1 MKKRLMFITLY
12 IFLGLLIASC
22 GGGGGG
28 GGSVAIHPGNV
39 SHVPG
44 GIERPKHENPAV
56 NPGDEHPSGGDHGS
70 SGESGSD
77 SSSDSEGGSS
87 QDGGYDSSGTG
98 HEGAQNG
105 GDSGSGFSDSS
116 GSGSSQGGD
125 HHVPGI
131 GDGQS
136 QGGGSQHGGTGST
149 GESDTDESH
158 NNYDNLLN
166 LSRTSFKYIDNQQLP
181 NIPRPVNRPEY
192 IIGVMDADF
201 ITFKNELKNRYK
213 IEIIEDLPKEINYV
227 NGADHGNYV
236 IKVIN
241 LDGDENF
248 KIVAGSLGNRIYSEE
263 DTIKSIRPS
272 AKVYSTVIR
281 FFGDQKVKIFNNS
294 WGANYDDNNYPTI
307 NSRNFKT
314 FLMSDND
321 KDLVKFYKD
330 AVNNEGGL
338 FIWAA
343 GNWDKIKVNGKNQK
357 VQYSNATIFASMPKY
372 VPELEKGWISVV
384 GAVNQQYE
392 RDYGHFAYAGD
403 VKRWSIAAN
412 GDFTINEPGGSKAYR
427 GSSFAAPLVARAA
440 GLVATKFPWMSAS
453 QVRDVILTTGDDTRK
468 INYNDSEEVRDRDE
482 NRYLEMEPER
492 KYGWGYLNT
501 ARALKGPGR
510 FLNTLLAVDSTNK
523 VDGKNYFQARI
534 PAGDT
539 YFENNIYGDAGIY
552 KTGEGKLHLMGKNH
566 YTGDT
571 VVKEGEL
578 HVYKVHS
585 SQNTSIE
592 SGGKLVLHD
601 KGYIAQVDSD
611 DYILKGAGNVENR
624 GEFELDGTVGTIGGN
639 YSSIDGGITKI
650 HLNSKLRVLG
660 EVSIGE
666 NDTLRVETSNDYI
679 GKRIEVPVIEAESV
693 TNAPHVMSAPI
704 FDSRATTDGKNIT
717 VTLERKNLKDYV
729 KTEDK
734 SSLNTLENIEGVLAE
749 LDSKLE
755 TGTLSESDKLRGKTL
770 ETMSAGAIEDASKF
784 ISGEVYASTQALTF
798 AQSRDINRTLS
809 NRMLTSDGEGWQSWM
824 QGMGSYGRIDKSGY
838 ARAKTHVVGGQFG
851 LDRKVGN
858 NARAGVAIDY
868 SYGDAD
874 FNRFAGDAK
883 SDNVGVSLY
892 GKKSFE
898 DRSYIAGRAGISRIT
913 SKVKREI
920 LDSSLSGVK
929 GDIKHHDT
937 MLSLY
942 AEFGKTFG
950 YFTPYLGYSYDNLR
964 RGSFS
969 ESNAAW
975 GINADKKTYTANRV
989 VLGLRGEYSGEDYRV
1004 NGYVSHEINVGN
1016 RDLGFDGHFTG
1027 SDVMLRFKGID
1038 LARHTTWLGVGAE
1051 KDISPSVA
1059 ITGNLDF
1066 LFENGKSWNSIASVG
1081 LKYSF

>member
-28 GGSVAIHPGNV
+28 GGSVATHPGNV
-39 SHVPG
+39 SYVPG

-56 NPGDEHPSGGDHGS
+56 NPGDEHPSGGDYGS
-70 SGESGSD
+70 SGESGSG
-77 SSSDSEGGSS
+77 SSSDSGGGSS
-87 QDGGYDSSGTG
+87 QDGGHDSSGTG
-98 HEGAQNG
+98 HEGSQNG
-105 GDSGSGFSDSS
+105 EDYD
-116 GSGSSQGGD
+116 
-125 HHVPGI
+125 VPGI

-149 GESDTDESH
+149 EENDIDESH
-158 NNYDNLLN
+158 NNYDNPLN
-166 LSRTSFKYIDNQQLP
+166 LPRTSFKYIDNQQLP
-181 NIPRPVNRPEY
+181 NIPRPANRPEY
-192 IIGVMDADF
+192 IIGIMDADF
-201 ITFKNELKNRYK
+201 ITHKTDMKNRYN
-213 IEIIEDLPKEINYV
+213 IEIIEDLPHGV
-227 NGADHGNYV
+227 RAPNGDKHGTYV

-241 LDGDENF
+241 LNGDENF
-248 KIVAGSLGNRIYSEE
+248 KVVAGSFGTNALDQMQNVKAIL
-263 DTIKSIRPS
+263 PS
-272 AKVYSTVIR
+272 ADIYKKAMG

-307 NSRNFKT
+307 NSRNFKRT
-314 FLMSDND
+314 LMSDDDNA
-321 KDLVKFYKD
+321 LVEFYKD
-330 AVNNEGGL
+330 AVNNKGGL
-338 FIWAA
+338 FIWSA
-343 GNWDKIKVNGKNQK
+343 GNSNRIQVNGKSQK

-372 VPELEKGWISVV
+372 LPELEKGWISVV

-392 RDYGHFAYAGD
+392 RDYGHFAYAGAA
-403 VKRWSIAAN
+403 KRWSIAAN
-412 GDFTINEPGGSKAYR
+412 GDFTIMEQGGSSAYR

-501 ARALKGPGR
+501 ARALKGPGQ
-510 FLNTLLAVDSTNK
+510 FLDILLKSDITNR
-523 VDGKNYFQARI
+523 VGRTNYFQARI
-534 PAGDT
+534 SAGDT

-566 YTGDT
+566 YTGDS

-585 SQNTSIE
+585 SKNTSIE

-601 KGYIAQVDSD
+601 NGYIAQVDSD
-611 DYILKGAGNVENR
+611 NYILKGAGNVENG
-624 GEFELDGTVGTIGGN
+624 GEFELDGTVGTVGGN
-639 YSSIDGGITKI
+639 YRSIDGGITTI
-650 HLNSKLRVLG
+650 PVNAKLKVLG

-666 NDTLRVETSNDYI
+666 NDTLRVETSGDYI

-693 TNAPHVMSAPI
+693 TSAPHVMSAPI

-729 KTEDK
+729 KTEDE
-734 SSLNTLENIEGVLAE
+734 SSLNTLENLEGVLAE
-749 LDSKLE
+749 LDSRLE

-784 ISGEVYASTQALTF
+784 ISGEVYASAQALTF

-1066 LFENGKSWNSIASVG
+1066 LLENGKSWNSIASVG